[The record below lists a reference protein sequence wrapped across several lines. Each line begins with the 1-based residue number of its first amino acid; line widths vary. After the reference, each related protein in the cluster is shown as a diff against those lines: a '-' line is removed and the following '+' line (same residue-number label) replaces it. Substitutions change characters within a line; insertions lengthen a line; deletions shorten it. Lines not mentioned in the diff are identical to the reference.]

1 MKVIGIT
8 GGVGAGKSEILSYIR
23 ERYNC
28 RILLADEAA
37 HKVKEK
43 GQPCYEKLVALLS
56 DEILDETGNINK
68 VKMAEKIFSSR
79 ELLTKV
85 NGIIHPAVKK
95 LILSAIQEE
104 RKSKIHD
111 FFFIEAALLIEEHY
125 DEICDELWY
134 IYTSEKN
141 RRERLKL
148 NRGYS
153 DEKIDNIFASQL
165 SESTYREVCREEIDN
180 NHLPEDAFSQ
190 IDALM
195 KARQVE
201 KVQKRQ
207 TTEE

>member
-43 GQPCYEKLVALLS
+43 GPPCYEKLVALLS

-85 NGIIHPAVKK
+85 NGIIHPAVKE